1 MNVKCLGRVLLL
13 CGLAARVAF
22 GQEAPKVS
30 PHEQAAREML
40 QVMGVTR
47 LADAGAEA
55 MMGVVRQNPDLAPYD
70 DVVRSWYK
78 RIYTGGDLEGEMA
91 AVYMRYF
98 SEEEMRALTLFCKT
112 PLGQKTL
119 EALPK
124 IMKEGA
130 EVGVKRAKEHQS
142 ELDDM
147 LQKAR
152 AERAPAKNPN

>member
-1 MNVKCLGRVLLL
+1 MNFKCLGRIVLLG
-13 CGLAARVAF
+13 GLAAQVAF

-30 PHEQAAREML
+30 PHEQAARDML
-40 QVMGVTR
+40 QVVGVTR

-55 MMGVVRQNPDLAPYD
+55 MMGVIRQNPDLAPYD

-91 AVYMRYF
+91 AVYMKHF
-98 SEEEMRALTLFCKT
+98 SEEELRALALFCKT

-119 EALPK
+119 EALPQ

-130 EVGVKRAKEHQS
+130 DIGVKRAKEHS
-142 ELDDM
+142 AELDDM